1 VNTRVDGVTA
11 RPILG
16 IIAIIAMGLLAFAA
30 IRPGGVLAASVEPI
44 QHDGNPTCAVL
55 LDIPTAH
62 EFKIEPVTAGLH
74 QDPDSDFE
82 VTITLHDTD
91 EGQLVDFSANLG
103 VEAVFAK
110 GGNEGNLYVYDP
122 AVMSDT
128 GLHAPVNPSGKWAG
142 LSHLSFCF
150 ADEPEEVPTPTP
162 TPTEEVQETATPTP
176 TPTEEVQETA
186 TPTPTPTEEVQE
198 TATPTPTPEETV
210 AAGTGTPE
218 QTVAAATGTPEQAV
232 LADTAAGSVSSSL
245 AAGIFAAILLLS
257 LVAMGK
263 LNAVA
268 ARRRR

>member
-186 TPTPTPTEEVQE
+186 TPTPTP
-198 TATPTPTPEETV
+198 EETV